1 MAKNAIEV
9 GEKAPRFC
17 LADQEGKKVCSGDLL
32 GKWTVL
38 YFYPKDNTPGCTME
52 AKDFTCAVEDFS
64 AADARIVG
72 ISPDDEKSHMKFIGK
87 HDLKVTLLSDPEH
100 LVLEQYGVW
109 KAKKMYG
116 KEFMGVERSTFLLD
130 PDGKV
135 RKVWRK
141 VKVDGH
147 VDEVLSAVK
156 EK

>member
-1 MAKNAIEV
+1 MGKTDVKE
-9 GEKAPRFC
+9 GESAPKFC
-17 LADQEGKKVCSGDLL
+17 LNDEDGRKVCSGDLM

-38 YFYPKDNTPGCTME
+38 YFYPKDDTPGCTTE
-52 AKDFTCAVEDFS
+52 AKDFSCAVEDFS
-64 AADARIVG
+64 RLNTRIVG
-72 ISPDDEKSHMKFIGK
+72 VSPDDQVSHLKFIGK
-87 HDLKVTLLSDPEH
+87 HDLKVTLLSDPDH

-130 PDGKV
+130 PEGKV

-147 VDEVLSAVK
+147 VDEVLDAIK
-156 EK
+156 KK